1 MNEEMNEEYIIEEK
15 LDPRIERIKAVA
27 TLVVVAV
34 VNILNVYGYAVDAA
48 PWLNLVGSVAAAAS
62 VLWCWWKNQNC
73 TEEAVQGQELINE
86 LKAAKHA
93 GDVEA

>member
-1 MNEEMNEEYIIEEK
+1 MNENTVTGET

-48 PWLNLVGSVAAAAS
+48 PWLNLVGSIAS
-62 VLWCWWKNQNC
+62 AVSVIYAWWFNQNISD
-73 TEEAVQGQELINE
+73 EAIESQNYLNE
-86 LKAAKHA
+86 L
-93 GDVEA
+93 

>member
-1 MNEEMNEEYIIEEK
+1 MEEYNEI

-48 PWLNLVGSVAAAAS
+48 PWLNLVGSIAAAAS
-62 VLWCWWKNQNC
+62 VLYCWWKNQNVTDEA
-73 TEEAVQGQELINE
+73 TEAQQLLNE

-93 GDVEA
+93 QDVDGEYMG